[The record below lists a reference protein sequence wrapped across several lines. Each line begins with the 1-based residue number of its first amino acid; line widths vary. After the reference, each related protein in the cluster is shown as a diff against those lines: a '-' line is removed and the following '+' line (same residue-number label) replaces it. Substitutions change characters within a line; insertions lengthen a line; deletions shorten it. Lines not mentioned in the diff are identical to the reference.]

1 MMIEVNKKEKKK
13 GWGQIKGI
21 MNEVNRKEHEKVT
34 VK

>member
-13 GWGQIKGI
+13 GWGQIKEI
-21 MNEVNRKEHEKVT
+21 INEVNRKEHEKVI